1 MSQEKKKL
9 PFREVIRRSW
19 QPYKMLLGY
28 LLPYKSRFLLGLA
41 SGVGYALVN
50 GLFPLVVLFVGR
62 QVFGGSGD
70 AFRIPGLLGRL
81 LDRIPALDNSAA
93 QAGATGVIIACIVVP
108 LVMILRSSLS
118 YLNSYCMAWVS
129 FRMLRDLR
137 RALFAHLLHQSLDF
151 FNKAKSGNLIS
162 RVSNDVRVAQAAFI
176 NVAADIFK
184 DPFSVFVGVAV
195 LLSLDWKFCVAALV
209 LFPICLVPII
219 IFGRKVRKAGKAEE
233 DEAGTMSVILQESFA
248 GIRVIKSFA
257 REDFQAD
264 QFIKSSEQQF
274 RNSLRVRKS
283 TEIVQPLIETVSAFG
298 VALALLYVFFFE
310 IPPELL
316 LALLSGIFLLYEPA
330 KKISRLHMQMQKALG
345 ASTTVFE
352 LMKQQPSIQD
362 APDAK
367 PLVHCKGSIEFRNV
381 SFFYGPDAPA
391 LHEVNLLVP
400 SGAQYALVGSS
411 GAGKTTLLSL
421 LQRFYD
427 PQDGA
432 VLLDGQDLRS
442 LQQRSLREAVGV
454 VSQETFL
461 FHDTIAENIRFG
473 RLDATHE
480 EIIAAAKLAH
490 AHEFISAQPAGYETI
505 IGDKGAMLSGGQQQ
519 RLAIARAVL
528 KNAPILLLDEATS
541 ALDSESERMIQ
552 QALEELTKG
561 KTVIAIAHRLST
573 ILKSDQIVL
582 MEHGRISAV
591 GPHAALYQSS
601 ATYRHLYDLQ
611 FSN

>member
-1 MSQEKKKL
+1 
-9 PFREVIRRSW
+9 
-19 QPYKMLLGY
+19 MLLGY

-81 LDRIPALDNSAA
+81 LDRIPAIDSSAA
-93 QAGATGVIIACIVVP
+93 HAGATGVIIACIVVP

-118 YLNSYCMAWVS
+118 YINSYCMAWVS

-195 LLSLDWKFCVAALV
+195 LLSLDWKFCVVALI

-352 LMKQQPSIQD
+352 LMKRQPTIQD

-367 PLVHCKGSIEFRNV
+367 PLLHCKGSIEFRGV
-381 SFFYGPDAPA
+381 SFSYGPDAPA
-391 LHEVNLLVP
+391 LHGIDLVVP

-427 PQDGA
+427 PQEGC

-442 LQQRSLREAVGV
+442 LQQRSLRETIGV

-473 RLDATHE
+473 RLDATRE

-490 AHEFISAQPAGYETI
+490 AHEFVSAQPEGYETV
-505 IGDKGAMLSGGQQQ
+505 IGDKGSMLSGGQQQ
-519 RLAIARAVL
+519 RLAIARAIL
-528 KNAPILLLDEATS
+528 KNAPVLLLDEATS

-552 QALEELTKG
+552 QALEELTRG

-591 GPHAALYQSS
+591 GPHQVLYETS

>member
-1 MSQEKKKL
+1 
-9 PFREVIRRSW
+9 
-19 QPYKMLLGY
+19 
-28 LLPYKSRFLLGLA
+28 
-41 SGVGYALVN
+41 
-50 GLFPLVVLFVGR
+50 
-62 QVFGGSGD
+62 
-70 AFRIPGLLGRL
+70 
-81 LDRIPALDNSAA
+81 
-93 QAGATGVIIACIVVP
+93 
-108 LVMILRSSLS
+108 
-118 YLNSYCMAWVS
+118 
-129 FRMLRDLR
+129 
-137 RALFAHLLHQSLDF
+137 
-151 FNKAKSGNLIS
+151 
-162 RVSNDVRVAQAAFI
+162 VRVAQAAFI

-195 LLSLDWKFCVAALV
+195 LFSLDWKFCLVALV

-233 DEAGTMSVILQESFA
+233 DEASTMSVILQESFA

-283 TEIVQPLIETVSAFG
+283 TEIVQPLIEIVSAFG
-298 VALALLYVFFFE
+298 VALALLYVFFFA

-352 LMKQQPSIQD
+352 LMKRQPTIQD
-362 APDAK
+362 APDAR
-367 PLVHCKGSIEFRNV
+367 PLTTCTGQIEFRGV
-381 SFFYGPDAPA
+381 SFAYDPDAPA
-391 LHEVNLLVP
+391 LHEVNLVVP
-400 SGAQYALVGSS
+400 AGAQYALVGSS

-427 PQDGA
+427 PQQGS
-432 VLLDGQDLRS
+432 VLLDGHDLRS
-442 LQQRSLREAVGV
+442 LQQRSLRENIGV

-473 RLDATHE
+473 RLDATLE
-480 EIIAAAKLAH
+480 EITAAAKQAH
-490 AHEFISAQPAGYETI
+490 AHEFISAQPQGYETI
-505 IGDKGAMLSGGQQQ
+505 IGDKGSMLSGGQQQ
-519 RLAIARAVL
+519 RLAIARAIL

-552 QALEELTKG
+552 QALEVLTKG

-582 MEHGRISAV
+582 MEKGRIAAV
-591 GPHAALYQSS
+591 GPHAALYETSP
-601 ATYRHLYDLQ
+601 TYRHLYDLQ

>member
-1 MSQEKKKL
+1 
-9 PFREVIRRSW
+9 
-19 QPYKMLLGY
+19 MLLGY

-367 PLVHCKGSIEFRNV
+367 PLLHCKGSIEFRNV

-490 AHEFISAQPAGYETI
+490 AHEFISAQPEGYETI

-591 GPHAALYQSS
+591 GPHGDLYQSS

>member
-1 MSQEKKKL
+1 MGEPKKKL
-9 PFREVIRRSW
+9 PFREVVRQSW

-41 SGVGYALVN
+41 CGVGYALVN

-70 AFRIPGLLGRL
+70 AFRIPGMLGRL
-81 LDRIPALDNSAA
+81 LDRIPLLESSSA
-93 QAGATGVIIACIVVP
+93 QAGATGVIVACIVVP
-108 LVMILRSSLS
+108 LVMIIRSSLS
-118 YLNSYCMAWVS
+118 YFNSYCMAWVS

-195 LLSLDWKFCVAALV
+195 LFSLDWKFCLAALV

-219 IFGRKVRKAGKAEE
+219 VFGRKVRKAGKAEE
-233 DEAGTMSVILQESFA
+233 DEASTMSVILQESFA

-352 LMKQQPSIQD
+352 MMKRQPTIQD
-362 APDAK
+362 APDACA
-367 PLVHCKGSIEFRNV
+367 LANCRGEIEFRRV
-381 SFFYGPDAPA
+381 TFAYGPEVPA
-391 LHEVNLLVP
+391 LREVDLRVP
-400 SGAQYALVGSS
+400 AGAQFALVGAS

-427 PQDGA
+427 PQAGA
-432 VLLDGQDLRS
+432 VLLDGVDLRE
-442 LQQRSLREAVGV
+442 LQQRSLRENIGV

-473 RLDATHE
+473 RLDASPQ
-480 EIIAAAKLAH
+480 EIEAAARLAH
-490 AHEFISAQPAGYETI
+490 AHEFISAQPEGYQTI
-505 IGDKGAMLSGGQQQ
+505 IGDKGTMLSGGQQQ
-519 RLAIARAVL
+519 RLAIARAIL

-552 QALEELTKG
+552 SALDELTKG

-582 MEHGRISAV
+582 MENGRIADM
-591 GPHAALYQSS
+591 GPHAELYRSS
-601 ATYRHLYDLQ
+601 ATYRNLYDLQ
-611 FSN
+611 FSS

>member
-1 MSQEKKKL
+1 
-9 PFREVIRRSW
+9 
-19 QPYKMLLGY
+19 MLLGY

-81 LDRIPALDNSAA
+81 LDRIPAIDSSAA
-93 QAGATGVIIACIVVP
+93 HAGATGVIIACIVVP

-195 LLSLDWKFCVAALV
+195 LLSLDWKFCVVALI

-352 LMKQQPSIQD
+352 LMKRQPTIQD

-367 PLVHCKGSIEFRNV
+367 PLLHCKGSIEFRGV
-381 SFFYGPDAPA
+381 SFSYGPDAPA
-391 LHEVNLLVP
+391 LHGIDLVVP

-427 PQDGA
+427 PQEGC

-442 LQQRSLREAVGV
+442 LQQRSLRETIGV

-473 RLDATHE
+473 RLDATRE

-490 AHEFISAQPAGYETI
+490 AHEFVSAQPEGYETV
-505 IGDKGAMLSGGQQQ
+505 IGDKGSMLSGGQQQ
-519 RLAIARAVL
+519 RLAIARAIL
-528 KNAPILLLDEATS
+528 KNAPVLLLDEATS

-552 QALEELTKG
+552 QALEELTRG

-591 GPHAALYQSS
+591 GPHQMLYETS

>member
-1 MSQEKKKL
+1 
-9 PFREVIRRSW
+9 
-19 QPYKMLLGY
+19 MLLGY

-41 SGVGYALVN
+41 CGVGYALVN

-62 QVFGGSGD
+62 QVFGGSSET
-70 AFRIPGLLGRL
+70 FRIPGLLGRVM
-81 LDRIPALDNSAA
+81 DKIPLFESPGA

-108 LVMILRSSLS
+108 LAMMVRSSLS
-118 YLNSYCMAWVS
+118 YFNSYCMAWVS

-195 LLSLDWKFCVAALV
+195 LFSLDWKFCLVALV

-233 DEAGTMSVILQESFA
+233 DEASTMSVILQESFA

-283 TEIVQPLIETVSAFG
+283 TEIVQPLIEIVSAFG
-298 VALALLYVFFFE
+298 VALALLYVFFFA

-352 LMKQQPSIQD
+352 LMKRQPTIQD
-362 APDAK
+362 APDAR
-367 PLVHCKGSIEFRNV
+367 PLTTCTGQIEFRGV
-381 SFFYGPDAPA
+381 SFAYDPDAPA
-391 LHEVNLLVP
+391 LHEVNLVVP
-400 SGAQYALVGSS
+400 AGAQYALVGSS

-427 PQDGA
+427 PQQGS
-432 VLLDGQDLRS
+432 VLLDGHDLRS
-442 LQQRSLREAVGV
+442 LQQRSLRENIGV

-473 RLDATHE
+473 RLDATLE
-480 EIIAAAKLAH
+480 EITAAAKQAH
-490 AHEFISAQPAGYETI
+490 AHEFISAQPQGYETI
-505 IGDKGAMLSGGQQQ
+505 IGDKGSMLSGGQQQ
-519 RLAIARAVL
+519 RLAIARAIL

-552 QALEELTKG
+552 QALEVLTKG

-582 MEHGRISAV
+582 MEKGRIAAV
-591 GPHAALYQSS
+591 GPHAALYETSP
-601 ATYRHLYDLQ
+601 TYRHLYDLQ

>member
-1 MSQEKKKL
+1 MSEAKKKL
-9 PFREVIRRSW
+9 PFREVVRRSW

-41 SGVGYALVN
+41 CGVGYALVN

-62 QVFGGSGD
+62 QVFGGSSE

-81 LDRIPALDNSAA
+81 LEKIPIFESPSA

-118 YLNSYCMAWVS
+118 YFNSYCMAWVS

-151 FNKAKSGNLIS
+151 FNQAKSGNLIS

-176 NVAADIFK
+176 NVAADVFK

-195 LLSLDWKFCVAALV
+195 LFSLDWKFCVVALV

-219 IFGRKVRKAGKAEE
+219 VFGRKVRKAGKAEE

-274 RNSLRVRKS
+274 RNSLRVRKAS
-283 TEIVQPLIETVSAFG
+283 EIVQPLIEIVSAFG
-298 VALALLYVFFFE
+298 VALALLYVFFFQ

-352 LMKQQPSIQD
+352 LMRRQPTIQD

-367 PLVHCKGSIEFRNV
+367 PLAACTGHIEFRGV
-381 SFFYGPDAPA
+381 SFAYGPDAPA
-391 LHEVNLLVP
+391 LHGVDLVVP
-400 SGAQYALVGSS
+400 AGAQYALVGSS

-427 PQDGA
+427 PQQGA
-432 VLLDGQDLRS
+432 ILLDGQDLRT
-442 LQQRSLREAVGV
+442 LQQRSLRENIGV

-473 RLDATHE
+473 RLDATRE

-490 AHEFISAQPAGYETI
+490 AHDFITAQPQGYETV
-505 IGDKGAMLSGGQQQ
+505 IGDKGSMLSGGQQQ
-519 RLAIARAVL
+519 RLAIARAIL

-573 ILKSDQIVL
+573 ILQSDQIVL
-582 MEHGRISAV
+582 MEQGRVSAI
-591 GPHAALYQSS
+591 GPHRKLYETS

-611 FSN
+611 FAG